1 MTAGHVDHGKTTLV
15 AALTGKFTDTH
26 SEEIKRGIT
35 IKLGYADVAFRKCA
49 SCPEPQAF
57 TTKQKCPACG
67 SETRVTR
74 VVSFVDAPGHETLMA
89 TVIAASSIVDGALF
103 VIAANEKCPQPQT
116 REHLAVLEASGVK
129 NVVVVQNK
137 IDLVSKEKAF
147 EHYKQIKDFL
157 RDSPFE
163 DAPVIPVVAN
173 YGLNLDALI
182 QAIEEHIPTP
192 QRDSN
197 AAPKFLVARSFD
209 VNKPGTDY
217 KKLVGGVVGGSLVQ
231 GKLSEESEVTISPG
245 VLHQSKTRE
254 YYEAISTKIV
264 ALHAG
269 GERVNQAFPGGL
281 IGVSTELD
289 PALTKSD
296 SLVGCVLGEKNSLPP
311 VWNELAIEV
320 TPLKRVIESF
330 PQAITLTEPIV
341 VGVGTST
348 TIGFQSTSK
357 KSVLHLTLKKPVC
370 ANKGDRVALMRR
382 VNNRWRLY
390 AAGKIV

>member
-15 AALTGKFTDTH
+15 AALTGKFADTH
-26 SEEIKRGIT
+26 SEELKRGIT
-35 IKLGYADVAFRKCA
+35 IKLGYADVAFRKCV

-57 TTKQKCPACG
+57 TVKEKCPACG
-67 SETRVTR
+67 GETRVTR

-129 NVVVVQNK
+129 NVVIVQNK
-137 IDLVSKEKAF
+137 IDLVLKEKAV
-147 EHYKQIKDFL
+147 EHYKQIKEFL
-157 RDSPFE
+157 KDSPFE
-163 DAPVIPVVAN
+163 HSPIIPVVAN
-173 YGLNLDALI
+173 FGLNLDALI
-182 QAIEEHIPTP
+182 QAIETHIPTP
-192 QRDSN
+192 QRDLN

-209 VNKPGTDY
+209 VNKPGADY
-217 KKLVGGVVGGSLVQ
+217 KKLVGGVVGGSIVR
-231 GKLSEESEVTISPG
+231 GKLTEGTEVTLSPG
-245 VLHQSKTRE
+245 VLRQSKARE
-254 YYEAISTKIV
+254 YYEPISTKIV

-269 GERVNQAFPGGL
+269 GQHAKEAFPGGL

-289 PALTKSD
+289 PALAKSD

-311 VWNELAIEV
+311 VWSEIAIEV
-320 TPLKRVIESF
+320 IPLKRVIETF
-330 PQAITLTEPIV
+330 PPTIAPTEPIV
-341 VGVGTST
+341 VGVGTAT
-348 TIGFQSTSK
+348 TIGFPSTGK
-357 KSVLHLTLKKPVC
+357 KGVLHLTLKKPVC